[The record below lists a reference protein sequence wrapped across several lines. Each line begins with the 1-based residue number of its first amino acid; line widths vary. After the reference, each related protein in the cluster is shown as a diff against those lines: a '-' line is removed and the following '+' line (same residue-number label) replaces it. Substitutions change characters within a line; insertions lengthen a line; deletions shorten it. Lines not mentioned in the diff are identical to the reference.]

1 MTRRRRRAVV
11 VHPSD
16 EMYGA
21 DRVLLE
27 VLRTVPEDLD
37 LEVWLPTDIDYPDRQ
52 LSRALAER
60 GIRVRYLGLPIMRRA
75 YLTPRRLP
83 GLALRAF
90 VTAVRVVA
98 ARPDLVYLN
107 TAATALVAPASR
119 LSGARVVLHLHE
131 HIDAR
136 SRAVVP
142 FLRFAHRIIAVSAA
156 VADALP
162 AALRGRTRVVHNGF
176 EVAAPAALP
185 SFDDGIRLVI
195 ASRWNAWKGH
205 RVLLDAWDRTVRDD
219 LHLTILGDAPLSGE
233 AVDVREIVARS
244 PRRARLEVIGRTDD
258 VRGHVDRAHVVVV
271 PSVLPDPLPTIAIEA
286 LGAGRAVLASDDGGL
301 PEIVGDERFLVA
313 AGDVA
318 QWTAALEGLDPE
330 TIRDAADAAR
340 PRFELLFARAAF
352 DRLIDGEL
360 WTEVRTR

>member
-1 MTRRRRRAVV
+1 MTTRPARCIV

-27 VLRTVPEDLD
+27 VLRTVPDDVD
-37 LEVWLPTDIDYPDRQ
+37 LEVWIPTDIDYPERQ
-52 LSRALAER
+52 LSRALADR
-60 GIRVRYLGLPIMRRA
+60 GIRVRHLSLPIMRRA

-83 GLALRAF
+83 GLALRTLA
-90 VTAVRVVA
+90 TAVRVLA
-98 ARPDLVYLN
+98 ARPALVYLN
-107 TAATALVAPASR
+107 TAAAALVAPPAR

-142 FLRFAHRIIAVSAA
+142 FLRFAHRIVAVSAA

-162 AALRGRTRVVHNGF
+162 PVLRGRTRVVHNGF
-176 EVAAPAALP
+176 EVIPPVALP
-185 SFDDGIRLVI
+185 SFTDGVRLVI

-205 RVLLDAWDRTVRDD
+205 RVLLDAWDRTGRDD
-219 LHLTILGDAPLSGE
+219 LHLTVLGDAPPSGE
-233 AVDVREIVARS
+233 AVDVPAIVERS
-244 PRRARLEVIGRTDD
+244 PRRAQIDVVGRTDD
-258 VRGHVDRAHVVVV
+258 VRGHIDRAHLVVV

-286 LGAGRAVLASDDGGL
+286 LGAGRAILASDDGGL

-313 AGDVA
+313 PGDVEA
-318 QWTAALEGLDPE
+318 WTSALDALDPD
-330 TIRDAADAAR
+330 TIRAAADAAR
-340 PRFELLFARAAF
+340 PRFERLFARAAF
-352 DRLIDGEL
+352 DRLIGEEL
-360 WTEVRTR
+360 WSEVSAR

>member
-1 MTRRRRRAVV
+1 MTPRRRRGIV

-27 VLRTVPEDLD
+27 VVRTVPDDLD
-37 LEVWLPTDIDYPDRQ
+37 LEVWLPTDIDYPERQ

-60 GIRVRYLGLPIMRRA
+60 GIRVRHLALPIMRRA

-83 GLALRAF
+83 GLALRTL
-90 VTAVRVVA
+90 VTAGKIIA
-98 ARPDLVYLN
+98 ARPALVYLN
-107 TAATALVAPASR
+107 TAAAALTAPASR
-119 LSGARVVLHLHE
+119 LSGAQVVLHLHE

-176 EVAAPAALP
+176 EVAPPVPLP
-185 SFDDGIRLVI
+185 PFDDGIRLVI

-205 RVLLDAWDRTVRDD
+205 RVLLEAWDRTRRDD

-244 PRRARLEVIGRTDD
+244 PRRAQLNVVGRTDD

-301 PEIVGDERFLVA
+301 PEIVGDQSFLVDP
-313 AGDVA
+313 GDVD
-318 QWTAALEGLDPE
+318 QWTDALENLDAE
-330 TIRDAADAAR
+330 KLRDAADAAR
-340 PRFELLFARAAF
+340 PRFERLFARSAF
-352 DRLIDGEL
+352 DRLIHDEL
-360 WTEVRTR
+360 WSGVTER